1 MIPINVLLQ
10 FGLFYGAIASVGLTA
25 IVLVSL
31 RYRPMI
37 WIHDAPAEVRAVAPP
52 LTDDDRRVRRI
63 VVVLFFGWM
72 LVVLVVSLLAL
83 RQLGGGVVS
92 FRDVALSTF
101 LIWMTFNVVDLLL
114 LDWLLLNVIRPDIF
128 TFPVTA
134 VENPFGGYTY
144 HFIGFLKGTLM
155 GAVFSLIVAAVAVLI
170 G

>member
-1 MIPINVLLQ
+1 MLPFNDLLK

-31 RYRPMI
+31 WYRPII
-37 WIHDAPAEVRAVAPP
+37 WIHDVPAEVRAVAPP

-72 LVVLVVSLLAL
+72 LAVLVASLLAL
-83 RQLGGGVVS
+83 RRLGGGVVT
-92 FRDVALSTF
+92 FGDLALSTF

-134 VENPFGGYTY
+134 VENPFGGYAY

-155 GAVFSLIVAAVAVLI
+155 GVVFSLIVAAFTMLI
-170 G
+170 W